1 MGFVYETIST
11 TDIKKDVALGIKIS
25 SQNSVFESIHNI
37 AEQTKENLKSLL
49 LTRIGERYMLPE
61 FGTNLLSML
70 FEPITYEFNSSIQN
84 SVTSAINKW
93 LPYVVIQEF
102 KVVTVL
108 DDPSLQH
115 MVEMSLT
122 YSVQNFSTNT
132 IKLFASETGDISIV

>member
-25 SQNSVFESIHNI
+25 SQNSIFKSVYNI

-61 FGTNLLSML
+61 FGTNLLNML
-70 FEPITYEFNSSIQN
+70 FEPITYEFNSNIQDSI
-84 SVTSAINKW
+84 TTAIQKW
-93 LPYVVIQEF
+93 LPYVVIQNF
-102 KVVTVL
+102 NVVTVL

-122 YSVQNFSTNT
+122 YSVQNFSTDT
-132 IKLFASETGDISIV
+132 IKIFASETGDISVV

>member
-11 TDIKKDVALGIKIS
+11 TDVKPDVALGIKLS
-25 SQNSVFESIHNI
+25 SDNSIFKSIYSI
-37 AEQTKENLKSLL
+37 ADQTKENLKSLL

-61 FGTNLLSML
+61 FGTNLLNML

-84 SVTSAINKW
+84 SVTSAIQKW

-102 KVVTVL
+102 KVVTAL

-115 MVEMSLT
+115 MVEMTLT
-122 YSVQNFSTNT
+122 YSVKNFSTNT
-132 IKLFASETGDISIV
+132 IKIFASETGDVSVV

>member
-70 FEPITYEFNSSIQN
+70 FEPITYEFNSGIQN

>member
-1 MGFVYETIST
+1 MGFVYETVSV

-25 SQNSVFESIHNI
+25 GKNSIFESVHNI

-84 SVTSAINKW
+84 SVNSAIKKW

-122 YSVQNFSTNT
+122 YSVQNFSTDT
-132 IKLFASETGDISIV
+132 IKIFASETGDVSIV

>member
-70 FEPITYEFNSSIQN
+70 FEPITYEFNSGIQN

-132 IKLFASETGDISIV
+132 IKIFASETGDISIV

>member
-1 MGFVYETIST
+1 MGFVYETIT
-11 TDIKKDVALGIKIS
+11 VTDVKKDIALGIKLS
-25 SQNSVFESIHNI
+25 SDNSIFKSIYNI

-61 FGTNLLSML
+61 FGTNLLNML
-70 FEPITYEFNSSIQN
+70 FEPITYEFNSNIQK

-93 LPYVVIQEF
+93 LPYVVIEQF

-108 DDPSLQH
+108 DDPALQH

-122 YSVQNFSTNT
+122 YSVKNFSTDT
-132 IKLFASETGDISIV
+132 IKIFASETGDIAVV

>member
-1 MGFVYETIST
+1 MGFVYETVST
-11 TDIKKDVALGIKIS
+11 TDIKQDVALGIKIS

-70 FEPITYEFNSSIQN
+70 FEPITYEFNSGIQN
-84 SVTSAINKW
+84 SVTSAIKKW

-132 IKLFASETGDISIV
+132 IKIFASETGDISIV

>member
-1 MGFVYETIST
+1 MGFVYETVST

-70 FEPITYEFNSSIQN
+70 FEPITYEFNSGIQN
-84 SVTSAINKW
+84 SVTSAIKKW

>member
-1 MGFVYETIST
+1 MGFVYETVSA
-11 TDIKKDVALGIKIS
+11 TDVKKDVALGIKIS
-25 SQNSVFESIHNI
+25 SQNSIFESIHNI

-84 SVTSAINKW
+84 SVTSAIQKW

>member
-1 MGFVYETIST
+1 MGFVYETINI
-11 TDIKKDVALGIKIS
+11 TDLKPDVALGIKIYNGS
-25 SQNSVFESIHNI
+25 SVFKSIYNI
-37 AEQTKENLKSLL
+37 DEQTKENLKSLL

-70 FEPITYEFNSSIQN
+70 FEPITYEFNSGIQN
-84 SVTSAINKW
+84 SVTTAIKKW

>member
-1 MGFVYETIST
+1 MGFVYETVSA
-11 TDIKKDVALGIKIS
+11 TDVKKDVALGIKIS
-25 SQNSVFESIHNI
+25 SRDSIFESIHNI

-70 FEPITYEFNSSIQN
+70 FEPITYEFNSGIQN
-84 SVTSAINKW
+84 SVTTAIKKW

-132 IKLFASETGDISIV
+132 IKIFASETGDISIV

>member
-1 MGFVYETIST
+1 MGFVYETVST

-25 SQNSVFESIHNI
+25 SRDSIFESIHNI

-70 FEPITYEFNSSIQN
+70 FEPITYEFNSGIQN
-84 SVTSAINKW
+84 SVTTAINKW

-132 IKLFASETGDISIV
+132 IKIFASETGDISIV